1 MNTLNEWADAQS
13 AAMGE
18 NLTEQAKNDL
28 ALKPLRIVGD
38 FTLASCQECGG
49 EGKIKHEDFERRDGK
64 KVRGG
69 GFLPCPKCLG
79 KKVVPS

>member
-1 MNTLNEWADAQS
+1 MNTLNEWAEAQLDAATEQVV
-13 AAMGE
+13 
-18 NLTEQAKNDL
+18 EQAKNDL
-28 ALKPLRIVGD
+28 VRKPLRIVGEIT
-38 FTLASCQECGG
+38 FASCQECGG
-49 EGKIKHEDFERRDGK
+49 MGKIKHEDFERRDGK